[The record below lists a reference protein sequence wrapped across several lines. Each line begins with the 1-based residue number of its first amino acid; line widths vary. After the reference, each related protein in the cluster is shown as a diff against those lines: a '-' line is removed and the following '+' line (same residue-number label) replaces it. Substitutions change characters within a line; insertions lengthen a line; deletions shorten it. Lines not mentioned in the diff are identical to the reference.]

1 MNDNTSESRGGI
13 SGAARM
19 IVGLVVVTLAT
30 LGILV
35 VFEVIPRE
43 TLVNVSSKIVL
54 SAVIFLAASLAIGML
69 SKR

>member
-1 MNDNTSESRGGI
+1 MNDNTGDSRSGI

-19 IVGLVVVTLAT
+19 VVGLVVVALAA

-43 TLVNVSSKIVL
+43 TLVNVSSKIVF